1 MENKEI
7 MEVIGKFD
15 FPGTLKECVPYGSG
29 HINDTFRLTYD
40 VAGETKR
47 YILQRMNKSIFT
59 KPEEL
64 MENVSNVTSWLK
76 KKFWK
81 TGRCGERNSESCQ

>member
-76 KKFWK
+76 KKSWK
-81 TGRCGERNSESCQ
+81 TGEMWREKL